1 MNPLNVRR
9 AFVYDKIIN
18 WFPGHMAKG
27 LRLITEKLNAV
38 QVVIEVRDARI
49 STLFEPI
56 AQKKDRLIVYNKS
69 DLAHPDTE
77 AAITK
82 AFKEHKGQDVVFTN
96 ANDDVNVKGIIKY
109 LAKKAKVSGTASEKE
124 LTTMVMVVGMP
135 NVGKSSL
142 INSLRRI
149 GVKKGKAAP
158 TGAIPGIT
166 RTVAG
171 TIKVLE
177 SPKVYLIDT
186 PGVMIPHIPDPVSA
200 IKVALT

>member
-1 MNPLNVRR
+1 
-9 AFVYDKIIN
+9 VYSFI
-18 WFPGHMAKG
+18 
-27 LRLITEKLNAV
+27 
-38 QVVIEVRDARI
+38 
-49 STLFEPI
+49 LFAWYTQHPEPTFFFLCYSFSFL
-56 AQKKDRLIVYNKS
+56 QS
-69 DLAHPDTE
+69 LAE
-77 AAITK
+77 
-82 AFKEHKGQDVVFTN
+82 
-96 ANDDVNVKGIIKY
+96 
-109 LAKKAKVSGTASEKE
+109 KAKVSGTASEKE

-200 IKVALT
+200 IKVALTGKLVLVRLFRFVLLCLLAQM